1 MRLTDQSQPNTI
13 HSLVQDFQNLGVRD
27 GMTLI
32 VHSSLKSLGWVC
44 GGEVAV
50 VEALMKAVGKEGTIV
65 MPTQSAQLSEPF
77 YWENPPV
84 PEEWWDTI
92 RKEMPAYDPKT
103 TPTFGMGRVV
113 ECFRHYEGVVRSN
126 HPMASFAAW
135 GKQCDA
141 IVQDQP
147 LSFSLG
153 EQSPLQKL
161 YDADAFILL
170 IGVGYENNTSLHLAE
185 YYADSCFTYQQGS
198 PIIEN
203 GKRVWKE
210 YEEYYERINA
220 LKRKAKDYNMELK
233 IWDKPEDVQK
243 AWKKSESLK
252 AQCEK
257 AELDVES
264 SKTLIKDLN
273 DQYNEIISWS
283 SLYDSATIEA
293 KKMIVNSM
301 VKRVDV
307 YRNYELNVE
316 LNMNIRQFFLGME
329 EIENIPITA

>member
-135 GKQCDA
+135 GKQRDA
-141 IVQDQP
+141 IIQGQP

-210 YEEYYERINA
+210 YEEYIYDVEYFPVIGKAFEQTHSISIGQVGQAECRLIRQKELVDFA
-220 LKRKAKDYNMELK
+220 TEMLKRRKHQDDY
-233 IWDKPEDVQK
+233 
-243 AWKKSESLK
+243 
-252 AQCEK
+252 
-257 AELDVES
+257 
-264 SKTLIKDLN
+264 
-273 DQYNEIISWS
+273 
-283 SLYDSATIEA
+283 
-293 KKMIVNSM
+293 
-301 VKRVDV
+301 
-307 YRNYELNVE
+307 
-316 LNMNIRQFFLGME
+316 
-329 EIENIPITA
+329 